1 MFPSP
6 STNLIFLPKGQRK
19 HPQLPPHAWKR
30 SPLVRSRAAKTMS
43 GSGMGERSG
52 HRRSQGRL
60 GERGGSSVP
69 SQVVRSVLTVSTKAI
84 TPRLA
89 DRLCSLAE
97 SQLQMQTARS
107 AALDGGALGVV
118 SACAAIA
125 ALILSV
131 RSAHHLWIA
140 ALTLLAL
147 SAGLAI
153 RALLLAGAK
162 QNGPLVV
169 DMLDARVRD
178 GDAYLEDVL
187 LKDLATEAL
196 ANERA
201 LARKDP
207 IITRAVAL
215 LVLLSCSS
223 WREYG

>member
-1 MFPSP
+1 
-6 STNLIFLPKGQRK
+6 
-19 HPQLPPHAWKR
+19 
-30 SPLVRSRAAKTMS
+30 
-43 GSGMGERSG
+43 
-52 HRRSQGRL
+52 
-60 GERGGSSVP
+60 
-69 SQVVRSVLTVSTKAI
+69 VRSVLTVSTKAI

-89 DRLCSLAE
+89 DKLCSLAE

-215 LVLLSCSS
+215 LVLAVVL
-223 WREYG
+223 ELAGVQ